1 MAPAILFID
10 EIDGIGKRQPAE
22 REYADYWNTVV
33 NKALELLD
41 GSVKSEGLIIVG
53 ATNRPDHID
62 EAIKRSGR
70 LETHIEIPKP
80 DVPTLAEILAH
91 HLGDDVMSLIREP
104 EADARSEADDG
115 FSLKRIVADYLEED
129 AECERKGASR

>member
-1 MAPAILFID
+1 
-10 EIDGIGKRQPAE
+10 PAE

-41 GSVKSEGLIIVG
+41 GAIKNEGLIVVG

-70 LETHIEIPKP
+70 LETHIEIPRP

-91 HLGDDVMSLIREP
+91 HLGDDVMSLISEP
-104 EADARSEADDG
+104 TADTRAEADDG
-115 FSLKRIVADYLEED
+115 FSLKRIVADYLEGD
-129 AECERKGASR
+129 AESERKGASR